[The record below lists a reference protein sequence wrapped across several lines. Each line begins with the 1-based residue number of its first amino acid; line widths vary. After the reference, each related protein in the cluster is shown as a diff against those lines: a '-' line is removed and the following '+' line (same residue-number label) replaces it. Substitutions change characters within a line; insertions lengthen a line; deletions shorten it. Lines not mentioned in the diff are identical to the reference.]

1 MTLINFIHLSR
12 IIILGFCV
20 FLLPGSAILGTL
32 IPKWRKLPLEVF
44 ASLAMGLSISFYPIL
59 FLFAHI
65 LHISLYFQVLWGIII
80 ILGVWLVILLVKQR
94 DLMKTFLEL
103 NRFSRQF
110 RENWIL
116 YSLLLFVGISLT
128 FVRFW
133 AIRSLPLPMWGDS
146 VHHTLIAQLL
156 VENQGLFDSW
166 QPYAE
171 MESLTYHFGFHAN
184 VATYA
189 LLSGLETAKATLIVG
204 QFMNI
209 FAVFCLSPLAWK
221 ISNGNRWATIASW
234 VLAGFVFFMPMY
246 YTNWGRYTQ
255 LCGQVLL
262 PIVVFLI
269 WDLLD
274 EENDDAG
281 VNRNNRGWLI
291 WLKQRPW
298 AKILLVA
305 LTSSGLALIHYRV
318 FLFMLGSIPLLVILN
333 LSQKCWRKQLINLA
347 LGGIFGFLLYL
358 PWFLSVYGGKLFEG
372 LIRGITTSP
381 AAMSDYT
388 RGYNAIGSLSGYLPL
403 PIWVIFVFSIAWAL
417 WRRDKSVFFVVGWW
431 STVVLMANPNW
442 VGLPGAGLLSNF
454 AVFLAMYIP
463 ASLVIGIAFTWLMN
477 PLRVKKTLIADILGT
492 ILVIGIIL
500 VTAKSRLDDIQP
512 EPHAMATNQD
522 IRAMEWIRSNTP
534 SDTRILVNSFFAY
547 GGSTI
552 VGSDGGWWIPY
563 FTQRKISV
571 PPMPYVSEK
580 APFPNYVQYVN
591 SLRQLIEEKGYTHP
605 DVVAELKA
613 RGYEYAYIGAKGGRV
628 NYTGPVVMK
637 PKLMIES
644 GFYEAVYHK
653 GDVWILRLK

>member
-1 MTLINFIHLSR
+1 ML
-12 IIILGFCV
+12 
-20 FLLPGSAILGTL
+20 
-32 IPKWRKLPLEVF
+32 
-44 ASLAMGLSISFYPIL
+44 SLAFGFSIAFFPIL
-59 FLFAHI
+59 FLFCRLI
-65 LHISLYFQVLWGIII
+65 GIAVTLKFLIA
-80 ILGVWLVILLVKQR
+80 VVI
-94 DLMKTFLEL
+94 TFLLWLIFLMSIQKKLTHPVQSCL
-103 NRFSRQF
+103 NLLKK
-110 RENWIL
+110 EWINTL
-116 YSLLLFVGISLT
+116 IVLATGCVLFI
-128 FVRFW
+128 VRFV
-133 AIRSLPLPMWGDS
+133 AVRSLPLPMWGDS

-156 VENQGLFDSW
+156 VEHQGLFDSW

-204 QFMNI
+204 QFMNV

-234 VLAGFVFFMPMY
+234 VLAGFIFFMPMY

-255 LCGQVLL
+255 LCGQALL

-274 EENDDAG
+274 EEDDAG
-281 VNRNNRGWLI
+281 VDRNNRGWLI

-318 FLFMLGSIPLLVILN
+318 FLFMLGSIPLLVVLN
-333 LSQKCWRKQLINLA
+333 FSRKCWRKQFSNLV

-358 PWFLSVYGGKLFEG
+358 PWFLRVYGGKLFEG

-381 AAMSDYT
+381 AVMSDYT
-388 RGYNAIGSLSGYLPL
+388 REYNAIGNLSGYLPL
-403 PIWVIFVFSIAWAL
+403 PIWVLFIFSIAWAL

-431 STVVLMANPNW
+431 STVVLMANPHW

-463 ASLVIGIAFTWLMN
+463 ASLVIGIAFTWLMH
-477 PLRVKKTLIADILGT
+477 PLRVKKPLIADILGT